1 MVAESVVVIKKLLQ
15 TQPGSHGEI
24 VGQMARLVGRI
35 TVPQARAAILW
46 LVGEHCDKKGVSKIA
61 PDVLRVMA
69 KSFSTEV
76 CSLIR
81 IVLLLACFQVS
92 RLDRYPFTFR
102 FTQIQT
108 DGLVSSIPIDVFHF
122 PMYLSSSTIKYIKE
136 SSYSEP
142 FTSKVIGLTSK

>member
-1 MVAESVVVIKKLLQ
+1 MVLELVVAESVVVIKKLLQ

-76 CSLIR
+76 HSLTLLLCSL
-81 IVLLLACFQVS
+81 LYYQW
-92 RLDRYPFTFR
+92 
-102 FTQIQT
+102 
-108 DGLVSSIPIDVFHF
+108 IPLIF
-122 PMYLSSSTIKYIKE
+122 
-136 SSYSEP
+136 
-142 FTSKVIGLTSK
+142 